1 MWPPRQVRVLLVG
14 LAVWSDAVATAFVR
28 HRPLSRH
35 DRAVAP
41 ALAWRSHEVANYK
54 DAAHLVASTEPADPV
69 FCIRPAAAQKA
80 ARWFV
85 DQFPGETFYAVK
97 ANPSIWLLQT
107 LHAAGVNKFEVA
119 SIAEVR
125 LIRSL
130 FADAEIAF
138 MHPVKAPEAI
148 AEAYDQ
154 HGVRIFSLDSEA
166 EFEKI
171 QQQTNRANDLTLC
184 LRHAVP
190 NDDAKIS
197 LGRKFGVDGDDAVA
211 LLQRMRQAARRLGV
225 AFHVGSQT
233 MSPAAYVKAIDI
245 VEQTIV
251 KAGVI
256 VDVLDIGGG
265 FPARYPGMTPP
276 PLADYVDAI
285 ERRFEA
291 MLVAENCALWSEP
304 GRALCAEASSLI
316 VRVEARKG
324 ESLYINEGVYGALFD
339 AGHLNWPF
347 PVRALG
353 LGPAA
358 VSAFELFGP
367 SCDDLDYM
375 AGPFFLPTNISV
387 GDYFEIGV
395 IGAYGVAMR
404 TTFNGFTAYAEAVA
418 EDAPM
423 LTVFED
429 AVFEPAATREE
440 ING

>member
-1 MWPPRQVRVLLVG
+1 M
-14 LAVWSDAVATAFVR
+14 
-28 HRPLSRH
+28 
-35 DRAVAP
+35 
-41 ALAWRSHEVANYK
+41 ANYK

-80 ARWFV
+80 ARWFL
-85 DQFPGETFYAVK
+85 DHFPGEAFYAVK
-97 ANPSIWLLQT
+97 ANPSLWLLQT
-107 LHAAGVNKFEVA
+107 LHAVGVTKFEVA

-148 AEAYDQ
+148 AEAYED
-154 HGVRIFSLDSEA
+154 HGVRIFSLDSAA
-166 EFEKI
+166 ELEKI
-171 QQQTNRANDLTLC
+171 QRQTKSADDLTLC

-190 NDDAKIS
+190 NDAAKIS
-197 LGRKFGVDGDDAVA
+197 LGRKFGVDGDEAVA
-211 LLQRMRQAARRLGV
+211 LLQSMRQAARRLGV

-233 MSPAAYVKAIDI
+233 MSPAAFVAAIDI

-256 VDVLDIGGG
+256 VDVLDVGGG
-265 FPARYPGMTPP
+265 FPAAYPGMTPP
-276 PLADYVDAI
+276 PLADYAEAI
-285 ERRFEA
+285 ARRFDA
-291 MLVAENCALWSEP
+291 MLVAENCALWCEP

-347 PVRALG
+347 PARALDAA
-353 LGPAA
+353 PAA
-358 VSAFELFGP
+358 VCAFELFGP
-367 SCDDLDYM
+367 TCDDLDHM
-375 AGPFFLPTNISV
+375 AGPFFLPEKIGA
-387 GDYFEIGV
+387 GDYIEIGV
-395 IGAYGVAMR
+395 IGAYGLAMR
-404 TTFNGFTAYAEAVA
+404 STFNGFAAYGEAVV

-423 LTVFED
+423 LTVYTD
-429 AVFEPAATREE
+429 AAVEPAAAREE

>member
-1 MWPPRQVRVLLVG
+1 M
-14 LAVWSDAVATAFVR
+14 
-28 HRPLSRH
+28 
-35 DRAVAP
+35 
-41 ALAWRSHEVANYK
+41 ANYK

-69 FCIRPAAAQKA
+69 FCIRPAAAHKA
-80 ARWFV
+80 ARWFL
-85 DQFPGETFYAVK
+85 DHFPGDAFYAVK
-97 ANPSIWLLQT
+97 ANPSVWLLKT
-107 LHAAGVNKFEVA
+107 LKAAGVKKFEVA

-148 AEAYDQ
+148 AEAYEQ

-166 EFEKI
+166 ELEKI
-171 QQQTNRANDLTLC
+171 ERQTNDADDLTLC

-190 NDDAKIS
+190 NDAAKIS
-197 LGRKFGVDGDDAVA
+197 LGRKFGVDGNEAVT

-233 MSPAAYVKAIDI
+233 MSPAAFVTAVDI

-256 VDVLDIGGG
+256 VDVLDVGGG
-265 FPARYPGMTPP
+265 FPAAYPGMTPP
-276 PLADYVDAI
+276 PLAEYVDAI
-285 ERRFEA
+285 AQRFEA
-291 MLVAENCALWSEP
+291 MLVAENCALWCEP

-316 VRVEARKG
+316 VRVEARKAEG
-324 ESLYINEGVYGALFD
+324 LYINEGVYGALFD

-353 LGPAA
+353 LGPAS

-367 SCDDLDYM
+367 SCDDLDHM
-375 AGPFFLPTNISV
+375 AGPFFLPANIGA

-404 TTFNGFTAYAEAVA
+404 TTFNGFATYGEAVV

-423 LTVFED
+423 LTVYED
-429 AVFEPAATREE
+429 AVFAPAATKEE